1 MNSVLVI
8 VGSTRPG
15 SLNRALARAVV
26 ARFDRLRAVGVE
38 VDLRELPF
46 YTPGLDQDPRPVAV
60 ELLLEEIRAADAVL
74 WATPEYNA
82 ALPAL
87 MKNVTEW
94 VQRAGDES
102 GMTAKPTAAISASS
116 SRFGGTRAREMM
128 QQALMRMGG
137 GVIGTPVIAIGNAHT
152 AMAADGTMRLPR
164 SLETAAEELEELLLA
179 GIRERDA
186 VGG

>member
-1 MNSVLVI
+1 MPSVLVI

-26 ARFDRLRAVGVE
+26 SRFDRLTPVGVD

-46 YTPGLDQDPRPVAV
+46 YSPELDQDPRPVAV
-60 ELLLEEIRAADAVL
+60 EMLLEEIRAADAVL
-74 WATPEYNA
+74 WASPEYNA

-87 MKNVTEW
+87 AKNVTEW
-94 VQRAGDES
+94 VQRAGEES

-137 GVIGTPVIAIGNAHT
+137 GVIGTPVIAIGNAH
-152 AMAADGTMRLPR
+152 AVLAADGTMTLPA
-164 SLETAAEELEELLLA
+164 SLRAAADELQDLLLA
-179 GIRERDA
+179 GISERDA